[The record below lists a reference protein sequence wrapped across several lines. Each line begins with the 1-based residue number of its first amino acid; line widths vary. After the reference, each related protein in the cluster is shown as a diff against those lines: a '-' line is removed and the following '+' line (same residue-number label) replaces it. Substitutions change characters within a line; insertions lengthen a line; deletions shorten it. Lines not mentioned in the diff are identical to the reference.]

1 MRQLL
6 ECAAKPDQ
14 PCAQVNELLDGHIR
28 LVKQRL
34 QILKT
39 LEKQLVSLRK
49 TCDGDMSHP
58 CTILASFMS
67 ASSLTSQ

>member
-6 ECAAKPDQ
+6 EWAAKPDQ